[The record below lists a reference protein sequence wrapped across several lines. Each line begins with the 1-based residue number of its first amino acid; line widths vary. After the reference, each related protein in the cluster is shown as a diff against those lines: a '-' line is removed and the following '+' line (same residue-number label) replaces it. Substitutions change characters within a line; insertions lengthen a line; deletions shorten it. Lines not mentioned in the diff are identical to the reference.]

1 MASSR
6 HVKNHLGT
14 SAQRKKERKWRC
26 FPSWLLPFSLP
37 CVRDVRRQIW
47 TPPIQNGRITKQ
59 TNSRACYSTFYI
71 FKRFFEELAHNK
83 NQKWRK
89 TGHRYANGIARKSL
103 FFSKKEKTP
112 LISSSAPLLNILNA
126 CFFVIFISR
135 ISHSVW
141 LQQPTTRVP
150 SYFFFYFTRSF
161 NVLLFC
167 YPKEKKKNGFKL
179 TSMFWNFVD
188 QSLRAELKKVVY
200 D

>member
-1 MASSR
+1 
-6 HVKNHLGT
+6 
-14 SAQRKKERKWRC
+14 
-26 FPSWLLPFSLP
+26 
-37 CVRDVRRQIW
+37 
-47 TPPIQNGRITKQ
+47 
-59 TNSRACYSTFYI
+59 
-71 FKRFFEELAHNK
+71 
-83 NQKWRK
+83 
-89 TGHRYANGIARKSL
+89 
-103 FFSKKEKTP
+103 
-112 LISSSAPLLNILNA
+112 
-126 CFFVIFISR
+126 
-135 ISHSVW
+135 VW